1 MENNNPENLK
11 LDDDAMEAVSGG
23 WDKGPYETLF
33 CPTCVRDQN
42 FKTYFN
48 VTVKYQGIKYN
59 NAVKYL
65 CTLCSYSFCKLQ
77 DMAGN
82 IVYIDKYGNEIPR

>member
-1 MENNNPENLK
+1 MENNNSENLK
-11 LDDDAMEAVSGG
+11 LDDDALEAVSGG
-23 WDKGPYETLF
+23 WDKGSDETLF
-33 CPTCVRDQN
+33 CPTCVRDSN

-48 VTVKYQGIKYN
+48 VTVKYQGKSH
-59 NAVKYL
+59 NAVKYR
-65 CTLCSYSFCKLQ
+65 CTLCGYDFYKLQ